1 LRHSWYSSQFLRFA
15 LLLLL
20 ALPASAGD
28 VFSAPAFS
36 VDGAA
41 LRQAADQV
49 KPGKSAEATVLLN
62 ELHFSFDT
70 DGKVAETRH
79 FIYRIET
86 QEGVE
91 NWAETSGRWNA
102 WHQSKPEIKAR
113 VVTID
118 GAVHWIDP
126 KTLADYPVHKDAPDL
141 YTDERRYGG
150 PLPAVAIGA
159 IVEEEIIRRDTTPL
173 FAAGTV
179 IDWGLGWSVPVNRT
193 HIVIIHPDS
202 LPLQYRVH
210 LLPDATINKS
220 DQNGLETITLDH
232 GPLPA
237 YVELP
242 DYTPPDLFLA
252 PDIEFSTGT
261 SWQHVASEYA
271 RLTNE
276 KVRTAD
282 VQPLLATIN
291 LKDGKRDDIIRRLVA
306 TLHKN
311 VRYTGVEFGE
321 SSLIPQFPSETLKR
335 KYGDCKDK
343 ATLLVAMLRA
353 VNIPAKLA
361 LLDAGPGL
369 DVNPELPGMGAFDHA
384 IVYVPASGAD
394 PDLWIDAT
402 AQYSQAGTL
411 PWMDYSRWA
420 LIVDDTTQSL
430 KQTPQ
435 LTADHNVQLEL
446 RDFALAEYG
455 NAAITEIDEVTGP
468 AEADYRQYYIDDSK
482 QVRDNSESYVKDM
495 YLADSLTSLNHGDL
509 SNLEEPSSIK
519 FVAKGRRGNTYLT
532 SAVMAIRVE
541 YLFDRL
547 PKYFRTAENKKGSK
561 EESPDT
567 NSSDDAK
574 PRTADWWINPF
585 TTEWQY
591 KITAPLGFK
600 LRALPSD
607 KNEKVGV
614 LNFSE
619 KYSVNAEGTVVN
631 AVLRVENPA
640 TRLTPEQ
647 AINLR
652 DAVVVA
658 RNSDP
663 ILITFDHVGQTLIA
677 AGKIKEGLAA
687 YRQVAA
693 QHPKEALHQVQLAQA
708 LLTAGLGEEARV
720 VAREATVLEPKS
732 ALAFST
738 LGTVLKNDQIGRAVK
753 KGMDYDG
760 AVDAYKKSLAIDPKD
775 KETLANLALLLEYDA
790 AGVRYAADAPLEE
803 AAAKLREL
811 KNLDEDYARSYDDNV
826 VFDLWYAHDYKGV
839 LDSVAALPAN
849 DTRKGLTLAALA
861 VLQGTDAALKKSLEI
876 TTDDQSRSQVL
887 VNAGNLLSRVRK
899 YPEAAA
905 LLTEGARG
913 QANGSQ
919 FLRSAAIFAK
929 TKPYEEIKMDPSDPR
944 AVVQQVFGEMLSG
957 QLTFERALPLMYVS
971 PEESDEI
978 LDRKQFDQMM
988 STLRAQIGDAL
999 PLISVADLAVSN
1011 MRYTVDGDDSVGYKI
1026 IVESP
1031 GAAPQSMF
1039 VLRDENRYKIAA
1051 FSTTS
1056 SVQAEQ
1062 LAPLALREIEKGNL
1076 VAARKWL
1083 DRARDQI
1090 HIDNGDDPL
1099 SGALFPFFWTKGQE
1113 ADASAVQTAALVLL
1127 PSKHLKDRNLAT
1139 IIAARD
1145 KTKDD
1150 LQRARL
1156 NLVLDYAYS
1165 TQQRWQETL
1174 PVTSELV
1181 KNYPSSL
1188 RAFRLAET
1196 TYGELK
1202 RFDDWDSLIN
1212 THLQSNPDEPAY
1224 IRSQARLAAYRGD
1237 FPKAREILKSLI
1249 DKGRAISEDFNEYA
1263 WFALELPGPIDQE
1276 TIDVAVRGNDLTK
1289 NSSFAIL
1296 HTLACVY
1303 AQDGKTSEAR
1313 ELLLKAMDASHLE
1326 EPNTEIWFGFGLIA
1340 EQYGITDAA
1349 EKMFGLIEK
1358 PKDNYPASTYG
1369 LAQQHL
1375 AALHRLPKEPAKSQ
1389 GQ

>member
-1 LRHSWYSSQFLRFA
+1 LRHSWYSSQFLRLA
-15 LLLLL
+15 LFLLL

-36 VDGAA
+36 VDAAA

-49 KPGKSAEATVLLN
+49 KPGKSADATVLLN
-62 ELHFSFDT
+62 EVCFNFDA
-70 DGKVAETRH
+70 DGKLTQTRH

-91 NWAETSGRWNA
+91 NWSESSGRWNA

-113 VVTID
+113 VMTID

-159 IVEEEIIRRDTTPL
+159 IVEEEIIRRDTAPL

-179 IDWGLGWSVPVNRT
+179 SDWGLGWSVPVNKT
-193 HIVIIHPDS
+193 HVVITHPDS

-210 LLPDATINKS
+210 LLPDATITKS
-220 DQNGLETITLDH
+220 DPNGSETITLDQ

-237 YVELP
+237 YLDLP
-242 DYTPPDLFLA
+242 DDTPPDLFLT

-282 VQPLLATIN
+282 VQTLLATID
-291 LKDGKRDDIIRRLVA
+291 LKDGRRDDIIRRLVA
-306 TLHKN
+306 ALHKN

-321 SSLIPQFPSETLKR
+321 SSLIPQFPSETLNR

-353 VNIPAKLA
+353 ANIPAKIA

-369 DVNPELPGMGAFDHA
+369 DINPELPGMGMFDHA
-384 IVYVPASGAD
+384 IVYVPASGAN

-420 LIVDDTTQSL
+420 LIVDEKTESL

-435 LTADHNVQLEL
+435 LTADHNMQLEL

-455 NAAITEIDEVTGP
+455 NAAITEIDQVTGP
-468 AEADYRQYYIDDSK
+468 AEADYRKYYMEDSK

-509 SNLEEPSSIK
+509 ANLEEPSSIK

-532 SAVMAIRVE
+532 SAVMAVRVE

-547 PKYFRTAENKKGSK
+547 PKYFRTAENKNVSK
-561 EESPDT
+561 EESSDAG
-567 NSSDDAK
+567 SSDDK
-574 PRTADWWINPF
+574 RSRTADWWINPF
-585 TTEWQY
+585 ITEWQY

-614 LNFSE
+614 LNFSQ
-619 KYSVNAEGTVVN
+619 KYSVNAEGTVVD
-631 AVLRVENPA
+631 AVLRVENTS
-640 TRLTPEQ
+640 TRLTAKQ

-652 DAVVVA
+652 DAVVAA

-663 ILITFDHVGQTLIA
+663 ILITFDHVGQTLIN
-677 AGKIKEGLAA
+677 AGKIRDGLAA

-693 QHPKEALHQVQLAQA
+693 QHPKEALHKVQLAEA
-708 LLTAGLGEEARV
+708 LLAAGLGGEARV

-738 LGTVLKNDQIGRAVK
+738 LGTVLKHDQIGRMIK

-790 AGVRYAADAPLEE
+790 VGVRYAADAQLEE
-803 AAAKLREL
+803 AAARLREL
-811 KNLDEDYARSYDDNV
+811 KKLDEDYARSYDDNV
-826 VFDLWYAHDYKGV
+826 VFDLWYAHDYKAV
-839 LDSVAALPAN
+839 LDSVAALPAS

-861 VLQGTDAALKKSLEI
+861 LLQGPDVALKKSLEI
-876 TTDDQSRSQVL
+876 TTDDQSRSQIL
-887 VNAGNLLSRVRK
+887 VNAGNLLARVRK

-905 LLTEGARG
+905 LLAEGARG

-919 FLRSAAIFAK
+919 VLRSAAIFAK
-929 TKPYEEIKMDPSDPR
+929 TKPYDEIKMDPSDPR
-944 AVVQQVFGEMLSG
+944 AVVHQLYGEMLSG
-957 QLTFERALPLMYVS
+957 QLTFERAMSLIYIG
-971 PEESDEI
+971 PEEADEI
-978 LDRKQFDQMM
+978 HDRKEFDRAM
-988 STLRAQIGDAL
+988 SLLKAQIGEAL
-999 PLISVADLAVSN
+999 PLVTVADLALSN
-1011 MRYTVDGDDSVGYKI
+1011 MRYTVDGDDSMGYKV

-1031 GAAPQSMF
+1031 GAAPQTIF
-1039 VLRDENRYKIAA
+1039 VVRDENRYKIVA
-1051 FSTTS
+1051 FSISS
-1056 SVQAEQ
+1056 SVESDE
-1062 LAPLALREIEKGNL
+1062 LAPLALREIDKGNL
-1076 VAARKWL
+1076 AAARKWL

-1090 HIDNGDDPL
+1090 HIDSSDDPL
-1099 SGALFPFFWTKGQE
+1099 SGSLFPFFWTKGQE
-1113 ADASAVQTAALVLL
+1113 ADASAMQTAALVLL
-1127 PSKHLKDRNLAT
+1127 SGKHLKDRNLAAV
-1139 IIAARD
+1139 IAARD

-1156 NLVLDYAYS
+1156 DLVLDYAYS
-1165 TQQRWQETL
+1165 AQERWQEML

-1181 KNYPSSL
+1181 KKYPSSL
-1188 RAFRLAET
+1188 RAFHFAET
-1196 TYGELK
+1196 ADGELK
-1202 RFDDWDSLIN
+1202 RLDDWENLIN
-1212 THLQSNPDEPAY
+1212 THLQSNPDETAY
-1224 IRSQARLAAYRGD
+1224 VRSRARLAAYRGD
-1237 FPKAREILKSLI
+1237 FAKAREILKSLI
-1249 DKGRAISEDFNEYA
+1249 DKGQAASQDFNEFA
-1263 WFALELPGPIDQE
+1263 WFALELPGPIQQE
-1276 TIDVAVRGNDLTK
+1276 TIDLAVRGNDLTK
-1289 NSSFAIL
+1289 NANFAIL

-1303 AQDGKTSEAR
+1303 AQAGKTAEAR
-1313 ELLLKAMDASHLE
+1313 ELLLKAMDAAHFA
-1326 EPNTEIWFGFGLIA
+1326 EPNSEIWFGFGLIA

-1349 EKMFGLIEK
+1349 QKMFALIEK
-1358 PKDNYPASTYG
+1358 PKDNYPATTYG

-1375 AALHRLPKEPAKSQ
+1375 AALQRLAKDPANP
-1389 GQ
+1389 